1 MPTTH
6 PTPDEIRELILEIAE
21 SNRPRGP
28 GSSSLQFNTI
38 RTEIRS
44 RMGGSRLPQ
53 SFENEVL
60 IQWHEL
66 LRTGYFAPGAN
77 LDNPELPFFI
87 ITDRGDRALER
98 LSRDPG
104 NPEGYWNHLNEA
116 TTLNDIAR
124 SYLKEALACYNT
136 NLNKAAA
143 VMIGAAAE
151 SLILELRDA
160 IMCHVATLHP
170 GVVKG
175 LADWRIKIVLDNL
188 AKVFETHRDC
198 MDKGLREQMEAYFP
212 AFAQQIRA
220 ARNEAGHPSSV
231 DPVTEHS
238 VHASFLIFPELAHL
252 TRSLIDWSGTL
263 TAASSAQKNG
273 DP

>member
-1 MPTTH
+1 MTTPMPS
-6 PTPDEIRELILEIAE
+6 PNEIRELILEIAE
-21 SNRPRGP
+21 RNRPRGP
-28 GSSSLQFNTI
+28 GGSNLQFNTI

-44 RMGGSRLPQ
+44 RMGGGRQPK

-66 LRTGYFAPGAN
+66 LRTGYFAPGAD
-77 LDNPELPFFI
+77 LDNAELPFFI

-104 NPEGYWNHLNEA
+104 NPEGYWNHLKET

-124 SYLKEALACYNT
+124 SYLKEALACYNA

-151 SLILELRDA
+151 SLILELRDVVTRN
-160 IMCHVATLHP
+160 VATLNP
-170 GVVKG
+170 PAPKG

-188 AKVFETHRDC
+188 AKVFETHRNR
-198 MDKGLREQMEAYFP
+198 MEKGLREQMEAYFP
-212 AFAQQIRA
+212 AFAQQIRT
-220 ARNEAGHPSSV
+220 ARNDAGHPSSV

-238 VHASFLIFPELAHL
+238 VHASFLIFPELARL
-252 TRSLIDWSGTL
+252 TRSLIDWSATL
-263 TAASSAQKNG
+263 AAAPSAPNG
-273 DP
+273 NP